1 MQSEGGGSAHWV
13 QTSKGGVLFLWGRGG
28 EEGVGRLEPGA
39 QGDVGEFVKY
49 VESFGDLTLKCSE
62 GL

>member
-1 MQSEGGGSAHWV
+1 M
-13 QTSKGGVLFLWGRGG
+13 
-28 EEGVGRLEPGA
+28 GRLEPGA